1 LFLYLRVSDF
11 NELLRNFAASK
22 LSRRWQEKMATIF
35 EPVPSLNSGK
45 DFAVMQEVFFMSGA
59 EAKYELSLEKTNAE

>member
-1 LFLYLRVSDF
+1 
-11 NELLRNFAASK
+11 
-22 LSRRWQEKMATIF
+22 MATIF